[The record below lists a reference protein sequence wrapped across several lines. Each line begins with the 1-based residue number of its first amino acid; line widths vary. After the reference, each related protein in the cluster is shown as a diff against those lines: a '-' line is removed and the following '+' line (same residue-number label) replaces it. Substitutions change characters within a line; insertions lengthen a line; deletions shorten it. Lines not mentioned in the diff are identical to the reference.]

1 MNDDRLE
8 NFIAQAR
15 RSEVPD
21 CPDSVEQNVLR
32 RIRLSSLKSGQSAW
46 DWLFNLFSH
55 PGFIAGAL
63 AMVAVVS
70 SGVSIFSTQ
79 SDADEQNNH
88 LLAVSALDFN
98 VFKKTEL
105 LNLDQN

>member
-1 MNDDRLE
+1 MNDNQLE
-8 NFIAQAR
+8 NFIEQAKQFG
-15 RSEVPD
+15 VPD

-32 RIRLSSLKSGQSAW
+32 RIRLSSLKSRQSAW
-46 DWLFNLFSH
+46 GWLFNLFSH

-79 SDADEQNNH
+79 SDADKQNNH

>member
-1 MNDDRLE
+1 MDDNQLE
-8 NFIAQAR
+8 NFIEQTKQFG
-15 RSEVPD
+15 VPD

-32 RIRLSSLKSGQSAW
+32 RVRLSSLKSRQSAW

>member
-1 MNDDRLE
+1 MNDNQLE
-8 NFIAQAR
+8 NFIEQAKQFG
-15 RSEVPD
+15 VPD

-32 RIRLSSLKSGQSAW
+32 RIRLSSLKSRQSAW